1 MDHELLVQETKEEVV
16 LLQNGCVCCSVR
28 ADLTRVLKEQL
39 ARAGKPFD
47 AIVVEIGHPNY
58 MKLHDSNQL

>member
-1 MDHELLVQETKEEVV
+1 MFLGDRKV
-16 LLQNGCVCCSVR
+16 G
-28 ADLTRVLKEQL
+28 ADLGSLSWRLPGSFLTGRPGLASEPSRL

-58 MKLHDSNQL
+58 MKLHDWNQL